1 MSFPIEPYNE
11 NANEGLNGGLKIL
24 LKLIQKKEGIQGK
37 SISEELLRPIKTIE
51 RQIAELVKK
60 QLIERRGSRKAG
72 GYFII
77 EKKRDG

>member
-37 SISEELLRPIKTIE
+37 SISEK
-51 RQIAELVKK
+51 
-60 QLIERRGSRKAG
+60 
-72 GYFII
+72 
-77 EKKRDG
+77 